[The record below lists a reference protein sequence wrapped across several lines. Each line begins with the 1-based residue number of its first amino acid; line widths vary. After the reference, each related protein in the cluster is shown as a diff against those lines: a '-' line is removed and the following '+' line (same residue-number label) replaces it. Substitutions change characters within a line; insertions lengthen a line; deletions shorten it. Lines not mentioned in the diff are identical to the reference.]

1 MTFSSPK
8 LIPRTRNRLII
19 KEGTADKLVVEHNR
33 MADSN
38 ISTPHLARK
47 EMVMMI
53 MQTFVTQTPKLST
66 ASRRSN
72 NSNNHSS
79 S

>member
-8 LIPRTRNRLII
+8 LIPQTRNRLII
-19 KEGTADKLVVEHNR
+19 KEGTADRVVEHNR

-66 ASRRSN
+66 ASRPS